1 MDKKGNLYLSGLTQN
16 AVFRRT
22 PEGRIE
28 NVVMDA
34 RPQRPD
40 TFSQGPHGSIHVSA
54 SHINQS
60 PRFNKGKSVR
70 KQPYGIFKISP

>member
-1 MDKKGNLYLSGLTQN
+1 MAFSG
-16 AVFRRT
+16 AHRT

-34 RPQRPD
+34 RLQWPD
-40 TFSQGPHGSIHVSA
+40 TFSQGPDGSIYVSA
-54 SHINQS
+54 SHINES

-70 KQPYGIFKISP
+70 TQPYGIFKISP